1 MARLVAGVDSST
13 QSCKVVVLDAETG
26 ELVRQGRAAHPDG
39 TEVNPES
46 WWSALLEAIDLAG
59 GLADVEA
66 VSIGGQQHG
75 LVALDAEGRTVRDAL
90 LWNDT
95 RSAAEA
101 DAITAHFG
109 ADWLLQETGSV
120 PVASFTSS
128 KLAWVARH
136 EPDKAERIAAVMLPH
151 DWLSWRLAGYGGPG
165 SPLGANFAAAWTDRS
180 DASGTGYFNSAT
192 NEYVPAVFDFCLG
205 AGAFERVVLPRVLRA
220 GEVGGRVCGTEVAIA
235 GGAGDNA
242 GAAKGLAL
250 MAGEAAV
257 SIGTSGTVFAIS
269 ESVGTGATE
278 IAGFAD
284 ADNRYLPL
292 ACTLN
297 AAQVLDLMAAH
308 LGVNFD
314 EFEKLALSAPVGA
327 GGLMLVPFFQG
338 ERTPNLPNARASWHG
353 MTMRNFT
360 PANIARASIEG
371 ILLSLA
377 NALELFRDT
386 GRPIHSVKLIG
397 GAAANKAV
405 QQIAA
410 GLFGGAIEVPAPDE
424 YVARGA
430 ARQAAEAVGF
440 STRGWKISSET
451 VRAEAYPSKILEQFR
466 DLVAQLQR
474 AEPDF

>member
-46 WWSALLEAIDLAG
+46 WWSALLEAIDQAG

-95 RSAAEA
+95 RSAVEA

-136 EPDKAERIAAVMLPH
+136 EPEKAERIAAVMLPH

-165 SPLGANFAAAWTDRS
+165 SPLGANLAAAWTDRS

-220 GEVGGRVCGTEVAIA
+220 GEVGGRVYGTEVAIA

-250 MAGEAAV
+250 IAGEAAV

-410 GLFGGAIEVPAPDE
+410 GLFGGAIEVPEPDE

-440 STRGWKISSET
+440 STQGWKISSET

-474 AEPDF
+474 VEPDF